1 MNILGCP
8 VKISSGKSIYFP
20 VNYFHTYHIGI
31 HVDCMIRQQFETY
44 FIFRPYCERELLPNE
59 IIVKIRAGSTYLPEQ
74 WLIDN
79 HLTPGK
85 DNLYLVGIDNGF
97 LLSATAR
104 ISL

>member
-20 VNYFHTYHIGI
+20 VNYLHTYNIDI
-31 HVDCMIRQQFETY
+31 YVDCMIRQQFETY

-59 IIVKIRAGSTYLPEQ
+59 TVIKLRAGNTYLPEK

-85 DNLYLVGIDNGF
+85 DSLYLVGVDNG
-97 LLSATAR
+97 LVVSVAAQ